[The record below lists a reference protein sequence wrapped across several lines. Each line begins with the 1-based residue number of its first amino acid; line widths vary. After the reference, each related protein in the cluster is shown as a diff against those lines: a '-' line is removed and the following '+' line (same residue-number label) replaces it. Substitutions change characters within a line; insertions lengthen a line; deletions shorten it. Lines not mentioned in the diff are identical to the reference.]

1 MPTVKKPISIAFSLF
16 AFCGILFN
24 TAFANIPGG
33 GSFHWFCDADY
44 SAAFASDVLAFWT
57 GILVW
62 NINLLKTSGTYS
74 VAIPIAHAIASL
86 SLADRKLVLSGTGG
100 IQSRPELIY

>member
-1 MPTVKKPISIAFSLF
+1 MPTVKKPISFAFSLF
-16 AFCGILFN
+16 ALCGIRFN
-24 TAFANIPGG
+24 TAFANISGG
-33 GSFHWFCDADY
+33 GSFHLVRKANY
-44 SAAFASDVLAFWT
+44 SEALASDVLAFWT

-86 SLADRKLVLSGTGG
+86 SPADGKLVLSGTGG
-100 IQSRPELIY
+100 MQSRPELI